1 MAANPIPDGFHTVTP
16 YLIINGANL
25 AIDFYKEAFGATEVM
40 RLEVE
45 GHVGH
50 AEIEIGDSRIMLAE
64 EATEA
69 GFVGPATLG
78 GSPVGI
84 VLYVEDVD
92 AFFARALEAGAEEKL
107 PVADQFYGDRAG
119 TLLDPFG
126 HVWTVMTHLED
137 LSTEELEER
146 FLDIVA
152 QQFEEQSEE

>member
-1 MAANPIPDGFHTVTP
+1 MTANPIPDGFHTVTP
-16 YLIINGANL
+16 YLIIDGATR

-50 AEIEIGDSRIMLAE
+50 AELQIGDSRIMLAE
-64 EATEA
+64 ESAEA

-92 AFFARALEAGAEEKL
+92 GFFTRALEAGAEEKL

-126 HVWTVMTHLED
+126 HVWTVMTHMED
-137 LSTEELEER
+137 LSAEELEER

-152 QQFEEQSEE
+152 QQFEEDS